1 MAIAIPRSHVRV
13 GIDRITGLALLASLV
28 LHGGI
33 LYAADRWGNCLCN
46 LGKVVCPKLCDQN
59 RLDLELATLPP
70 PPTKPKPRPKPTV
83 VEAPKPKAHT
93 AAPKRGRVV
102 LPDEAFVK
110 PQRPK
115 AETTAE
121 LPVLPREAVVKASEV
136 SAPLLA
142 TPSLFDRADSLSAGP
157 PGEYG
162 LGGTGRST
170 DPRAS
175 GTSPTSTE
183 VGPEL
188 PAPKPVAAPAP
199 PPKPVV
205 APAPLP
211 KSKGPSSPP
220 RVLNWTE
227 PPYPDAARKQG
238 AEGTAYLRITV
249 TADGRPTCISLVK
262 SSGRGDLDQAALDH
276 AARLH
281 FEPALKDGE
290 RVAMIISFK
299 VKFRLVDS

>member
-1 MAIAIPRSHVRV
+1 MAIAIPRSHLRV
-13 GIDRITGLALLASLV
+13 GIDRITGLALVASLV

-46 LGKVVCPKLCDQN
+46 VGKVVCPKLCDDK
-59 RLDLELATLPP
+59 RLDIEIAPLPP
-70 PPTKPKPRPKPTV
+70 PPTEPKPRPKPTV

-110 PQRPK
+110 PQRLK

-121 LPVLPREAVVKASEV
+121 LPVLPREVVVKASEV

-183 VGPEL
+183 LAPEL
-188 PAPKPVAAPAP
+188 PAPKSPPAPKPAP
-199 PPKPVV
+199 PPPSPPKP
-205 APAPLP
+205 
-211 KSKGPSSPP
+211 KGPSSPP
-220 RVLNWTE
+220 RVLNWAE
-227 PPYPDAARKQG
+227 PPYPDAARRQG
-238 AEGTAYLRITV
+238 AEGTTTLRITV
-249 TADGRPTCISLVK
+249 TADGRPTCIGLAK
-262 SSGRGDLDQAALDH
+262 SSGRGDLDQAAIDH
-276 AARLH
+276 AARLR
-281 FEPALKDGE
+281 FGPALKDGG
-290 RVAMIISFK
+290 RVAMTVSFK

>member
-13 GIDRITGLALLASLV
+13 GIDRITGVALMASLV

-46 LGKVVCPKLCDQN
+46 LGKVVCPKLCDQK
-59 RLDLELATLPP
+59 RLDLEIATLPP
-70 PPTKPKPRPKPTV
+70 PPTKPKPRSKPTV

-121 LPVLPREAVVKASEV
+121 LPVLPREVVVKASEV
-136 SAPLLA
+136 SAPVLA

-183 VGPEL
+183 VAPEL
-188 PAPKPVAAPAP
+188 PAAKP
-199 PPKPVV
+199 
-205 APAPLP
+205 
-211 KSKGPSSPP
+211 KGPSSPP

-227 PPYPDAARKQG
+227 PPYPEAARKQG
-238 AEGTAYLRITV
+238 AEGVVVLRVTV
-249 TADGRPTCISLVK
+249 SSAGMPEMVTLAH
-262 SSGRGDLDQAALDH
+262 SSGRQDFDETAAAH
-276 AARLH
+276 VRRTRFA
-281 FEPALKDGE
+281 PALKDGE
-290 RVAMIISFK
+290 PVTTTIIFRVR
-299 VKFRLVDS
+299 FRLVSP

>member
-13 GIDRITGLALLASLV
+13 GIDRITGLALVASLV

-46 LGKVVCPKLCDQN
+46 LGKVVCPKLCDQK
-59 RLDLELATLPP
+59 RLDLEIATLPP
-70 PPTKPKPRPKPTV
+70 PPTKPKPRSKPTV

-102 LPDEAFVK
+102 LPDEAFMK

-121 LPVLPREAVVKASEV
+121 LPVLPREVVVKASEV
-136 SAPLLA
+136 SAPVLA
-142 TPSLFDRADSLSAGP
+142 TPSLFDRADSLSTGP
-157 PGEYG
+157 SGEYG
-162 LGGTGRST
+162 LGGTGKST

-188 PAPKPVAAPAP
+188 PIPKPAPAP
-199 PPKPVV
+199 PPPPPKP
-205 APAPLP
+205 
-211 KSKGPSSPP
+211 KGPSSPP

-227 PPYPDAARKQG
+227 PPYPDAARRQG
-238 AEGTAYLRITV
+238 AEGTTILGITV
-249 TADGRPTCISLVK
+249 TADGRPTRIGLAK
-262 SSGRGDLDQAALDH
+262 SSGRSDLDQAALDH
-276 AARLH
+276 AARLR

-290 RVAMIISFK
+290 RVAMSISFK
-299 VKFRLVDS
+299 VRFRLVES

>member
-1 MAIAIPRSHVRV
+1 MAIAIHRSHFRV
-13 GIDRITGLALLASLV
+13 GIDRITGLALVASLV

-46 LGKVVCPKLCDQN
+46 LGKVVCPKLCDQK
-59 RLDLELATLPP
+59 RLELEIANLPP
-70 PPTKPKPRPKPTV
+70 PPTKPKPRTKPTL

-93 AAPKRGRVV
+93 AAPKRGRIV

-110 PQRPK
+110 PQRRK

-121 LPVLPREAVVKASEV
+121 LPVLPREVVVKASEV
-136 SAPLLA
+136 SAPVLA

-183 VGPEL
+183 VAPEL
-188 PAPKPVAAPAP
+188 PAPKPAPAP
-199 PPKPVV
+199 PPPPPKP
-205 APAPLP
+205 
-211 KSKGPSSPP
+211 KGPSSPP
-220 RVLNWTE
+220 RVLNWAE
-227 PPYPDAARKQG
+227 PPYPDAARRQG
-238 AEGTAYLRITV
+238 AEGTTTLRITV
-249 TADGRPTCISLVK
+249 TADGRPTSISLAK
-262 SSGRGDLDQAALDH
+262 SSGRGDLDQAAIGH
-276 AARLH
+276 AARLR

-290 RVAMIISFK
+290 RVAMTISFK
-299 VKFRLVDS
+299 VKFRLVES

>member
-1 MAIAIPRSHVRV
+1 MAIAIPRSHFRV
-13 GIDRITGLALLASLV
+13 GLDRITSLALVASLV

-33 LYAADRWGNCLCN
+33 LYAANRWGNCLCN

-59 RLDLELATLPP
+59 RLDLEIANLPP
-70 PPTKPKPRPKPTV
+70 PPTKPKPRLKPTV
-83 VEAPKPKAHT
+83 VETPKPKAHT

-136 SAPLLA
+136 SAPVLA

-183 VGPEL
+183 VAPEL
-188 PAPKPVAAPAP
+188 PAAKPAPAP
-199 PPKPVV
+199 PPPPPKP
-205 APAPLP
+205 
-211 KSKGPSSPP
+211 KGPSSPP
-220 RVLNWTE
+220 RVLNWAE
-227 PPYPDAARKQG
+227 PPYPDAARRQG
-238 AEGTAYLRITV
+238 AEGTTTLRITV
-249 TADGRPTCISLVK
+249 TADGRPTCIGLAK
-262 SSGRGDLDQAALDH
+262 SSGRGDLDQAAIDH
-276 AARLH
+276 SARLR

-290 RVAMIISFK
+290 RVAMTICFK
-299 VKFRLVDS
+299 VKFRLVES

>member
-1 MAIAIPRSHVRV
+1 MAIAIPRSHIRV
-13 GIDRITGLALLASLV
+13 GIDLITGLALVASLA

-46 LGKVVCPKLCDQN
+46 VGKVVCPKLCDQK
-59 RLDLELATLPP
+59 RLDLEIATLPP
-70 PPTKPKPRPKPTV
+70 PPSKPKPRPKPTV
-83 VEAPKPKAHT
+83 AEAPKAKAHT

-121 LPVLPREAVVKASEV
+121 LPVLPREVVVKASEV
-136 SAPLLA
+136 SAPVLA
-142 TPSLFDRADSLSAGP
+142 TPSLFDRAGSLSAGP

-183 VGPEL
+183 VAPEL
-188 PAPKPVAAPAP
+188 PTEKPAPLPPRPPPAPKP
-199 PPKPVV
+199 
-205 APAPLP
+205 
-211 KSKGPSSPP
+211 KGPSSPP

-227 PPYPDAARKQG
+227 PPYPDAARRQG
-238 AEGTAYLRITV
+238 AEGTTTLRITV
-249 TADGRPTCISLVK
+249 TADGRPTCVCLAK

-276 AARLH
+276 AARLR
-281 FEPALKDGE
+281 FDPALKDGA
-290 RVAMIISFK
+290 RVAMTISFK
-299 VKFRLVDS
+299 VKFRLVES

>member
-1 MAIAIPRSHVRV
+1 MAIAIPHSHIRIS
-13 GIDRITGLALLASLV
+13 IDRVTALALVASLV

-46 LGKVVCPKLCDQN
+46 LGKVVCPKLCDQK
-59 RLDLELATLPP
+59 RLDLEIATLPP
-70 PPTKPKPRPKPTV
+70 PPTKPKPRPKPAV

-102 LPDEAFVK
+102 LPDQAFVK

-121 LPVLPREAVVKASEV
+121 LPVLPREVVVKASEV

-142 TPSLFDRADSLSAGP
+142 MPSLFDRADSLSAGP

-162 LGGTGRST
+162 LGGTGTST

-183 VGPEL
+183 VAPEL
-188 PAPKPVAAPAP
+188 PAPKSAPPPKPAPAPAP
-199 PPKPVV
+199 PP
-205 APAPLP
+205 PAPKP
-211 KSKGPSSPP
+211 KGPSSPP

-227 PPYPDAARKQG
+227 PAYPDAARKQG
-238 AEGTAYLRITV
+238 AEGTATLGITV
-249 TADGRPTCISLVK
+249 TADGLPTRIRLAK
-262 SSGRGDLDQAALDH
+262 SSGRSDLDQAAIDH
-276 AARLH
+276 AARLR

-290 RVAMIISFK
+290 RIAMTISFK
-299 VKFRLVDS
+299 VKFRLVES

>member
-13 GIDRITGLALLASLV
+13 GIDRIAGLALVASLV

-46 LGKVVCPKLCDQN
+46 LGKVVCPKLCDQE
-59 RLDLELATLPP
+59 RLDLEIATLPP
-70 PPTKPKPRPKPTV
+70 PPTKPMPRPKPAV

-115 AETTAE
+115 GETTAE
-121 LPVLPREAVVKASEV
+121 LPVLPREVVVKASEV
-136 SAPLLA
+136 SAPVLA

-175 GTSPTSTE
+175 GTSLTSTE
-183 VGPEL
+183 VAPEL
-188 PAPKPVAAPAP
+188 PTPELAPKPAPAP
-199 PPKPVV
+199 PAPPKP
-205 APAPLP
+205 
-211 KSKGPSSPP
+211 KGPSSPP

-227 PPYPDAARKQG
+227 PPYPDAARQQG
-238 AEGTAYLRITV
+238 AEGTTTLRITV
-249 TADGRPTCISLVK
+249 TADGRPTCIGLTK

-276 AARLH
+276 AARLR

-290 RVAMIISFK
+290 RVAMTISFK
-299 VKFRLVDS
+299 VKFRLVES